1 MPSRKSPRR
10 AGVAPMRAGAF
21 LASNRAGMP
30 ASFRADIAA
39 TDPVGTLLVDEGL
52 ARLNAVVPIPDYKEK
67 VFSARPENRTA
78 VEDFARARARVL
90 PDLPAATDRA
100 FREIHHWEGG
110 NSIGWWKPEGRP
122 RQQVVR
128 GIMEDTVRE
137 YGPRVGI
144 PAGKLPSSLSHGQ
157 AALIYAAYFDDL
169 LRTVG
174 KYNGGVPGH
183 RTIGDIGDADVAAAF
198 ADALFREGRRRGA
211 GFIQQAANDA
221 ARSVGRQGWLI
232 GVDEGMGPATFDA
245 VARVAQHPQARR
257 AFLDRLAELRKIYWT
272 GKANEEG
279 EIARAHHFAFGGG
292 PSR

>member
-10 AGVAPMRAGAF
+10 AGVGPIRSGAF
-21 LASNRAGMP
+21 LASNRAGVP
-30 ASFRADIAA
+30 AHFRAEIDA
-39 TDPVGTLLVDEGL
+39 TDPDGTLLVDEKL
-52 ARLNAVVPIPDYKEK
+52 TRLNAAVPVPQYKRN
-67 VFSARPENRTA
+67 VFSDRTENLTA

-90 PDLPAATDRA
+90 PGLPAATDRA

-128 GIMEDTVRE
+128 GILEDTVND

-144 PAGKLPSSLSHGQ
+144 PAGTLPSALSDEQ

-183 RTIGDIGDADVAAAF
+183 RTIGDIGHADVAVAF
-198 ADALFREGRRRGA
+198 ADALFREGRGRGT
-211 GFIQQAANDA
+211 GFIQQAANHA
-221 ARSVGRQGWLI
+221 ARSVGRQGWLT
-232 GVDEGMGPATFDA
+232 GEDRKMGPATFDA

-257 AFLDRLAELRKIYWT
+257 AFLDRLAELREIHWKSE
-272 GKANEEG
+272 ANAEG
-279 EIARAHHFAFGGG
+279 EIARARHFAFGGG
-292 PSR
+292 SSP